1 MKKPILML
9 LAMAII
15 ALTAQP
21 LFANTE
27 TSTPISGT
35 YEGSM
40 QTKAFFENN
49 TSGKTTNTTNYDIQL
64 LFNGSVFIYQGDNV
78 KCMGNYKINGDTIS
92 FEITSTKGDAEKVNS
107 IFSNTFKFSKS
118 GGKLM
123 LISNENVDGKVVIY
137 TLSKSNG

>member
-1 MKKPILML
+1 MKKPILMMFVI
-9 LAMAII
+9 AMI
-15 ALTAQP
+15 AFTNQTV
-21 LFANTE
+21 FASTE
-27 TSTPISGT
+27 TNTPISGT
-35 YEGSM
+35 YKGDM

-49 TSGKTTNTTNYDIQL
+49 ESGKATSNTSSDIQL
-64 LFNGSVFIYQGDNV
+64 LFNGNVFIYQDGNV

-92 FEITSTKGDAEKVNS
+92 FEITSTKGDSEKVNS